1 MRLSLQPPNRDLMIE
16 LETPRFV
23 LRPVGPF
30 EILLDPGGWRR
41 TEWIYRDLYL
51 QDRPLGLLKWLRC
64 GPFPDQFRR
73 FTSAIIPRGEQ
84 RAVAYH
90 MVTLRGGR
98 SASCAVGIHDAAWR
112 GKDVTVEARA
122 RIMDHYFRHGIERFT
137 GKVEATNFA
146 SIFTYR
152 KLGYAHIRTTRGE
165 RRRPDTGAP
174 VDDLVFEMLKEDWM
188 RGPFAGVSR

>member
-1 MRLSLQPPNRDLMIE
+1 MRLRLEPPNRELMTE
-16 LETPRFV
+16 LETERFI
-23 LRPVGPF
+23 LRPVGPL
-30 EILLDPGGWRR
+30 EILRDPGDWRR

-51 QDRPLGLLKWLRC
+51 QGRPMGLLRWMQL

-73 FTSAIIPRGEQ
+73 FTSAIIPRGED
-84 RAVAYH
+84 RAVGYH
-90 MVTLRGGR
+90 MVTLRGR
-98 SASCAVGIHDAAWR
+98 AAASCTAGIHAAGWR

-122 RIMDHYFRHGIERFT
+122 RIIDHYFRHGIDRFI

-152 KLGYAHIRTTRGE
+152 KLGYAHIGTTHGE

-174 VDDLVFEMLKEDWM
+174 VDDLVFEMRKEDWM
-188 RGPFAGVSR
+188 RGPFAEAAR